1 MLNAR
6 SVYRRVAILH
16 SLQSERPITI
26 KIHVRNSSSSQCKI
40 LPRVPH
46 AESSFPGLT
55 LDSFLVPATPEPLI
69 TCVIAGSAQFR
80 ERDIGAAWLKR
91 QLRRGGLFLLRSKT

>member
-55 LDSFLVPATPEPLI
+55 LANAFVYVDAVVKI
-69 TCVIAGSAQFR
+69 DVIRQIMNPSPSNWHARAQTFPHR
-80 ERDIGAAWLKR
+80 LQDFGFGPDL
-91 QLRRGGLFLLRSKT
+91 

>member
-55 LDSFLVPATPEPLI
+55 LDIRVIPPSGQRIVLELELVLGALSQTASAVTP
-69 TCVIAGSAQFR
+69 VHQ
-80 ERDIGAAWLKR
+80 R
-91 QLRRGGLFLLRSKT
+91 QIVSRAN